1 MEVGDT
7 YGEAVERT
15 GSPEVDENSTGR
27 PIEPTNL
34 SPWDLSH
41 NLSHQP
47 RNIHWLQHI
56 CSRRQLSLHGC
67 PVWAQWKRM
76 LLIW

>member
-27 PIEPTNL
+27 PTVNKPGPLEIL
-34 SPWDLSH
+34 
-41 NLSHQP
+41 
-47 RNIHWLQHI
+47 RI
-56 CSRRQLSLHGC
+56 
-67 PVWAQWKRM
+67 
-76 LLIW
+76 